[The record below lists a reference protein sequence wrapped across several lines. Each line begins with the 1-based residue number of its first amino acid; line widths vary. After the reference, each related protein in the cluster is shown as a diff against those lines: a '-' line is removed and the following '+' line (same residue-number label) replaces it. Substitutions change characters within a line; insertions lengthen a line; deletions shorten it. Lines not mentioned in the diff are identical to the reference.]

1 MSSPLRIVLVG
12 GGHAHLQVIK
22 ALNTRSLPSN
32 YSVTLIDP
40 SPTPSYS
47 GMVPGCVSNLY
58 TQDQTKVQLEPLA
71 RWAGVK
77 YIKSSVVSISSDSN
91 SFTLADSTI
100 CKFDVASLD
109 IGSTTRGVKG
119 ATKIPG
125 VAEFAIPTRPI
136 NELVSKIE
144 AAETHMK
151 TTNTFPENIVIVG
164 AGPAGIE
171 LAFAM
176 RARWSKAFPES
187 PPFTVSLLDTGTS
200 LLPNEAA
207 PCQKVTNDALQ
218 AHSIDVIHCA
228 KVTEITRTQVLLSDG
243 TALPHSHVIWATGAA
258 SHPLAHELSQN
269 GIETDDRGVN
279 RNLQSITNPAVFAAG
294 DCCAISD
301 PEFDSPPKAGVYAVR
316 SGPILVTNLV
326 NYLKEAPLVPYIP
339 QDDFLKLLMLGDG
352 TAVGF
357 RFGLGLRGKWVWKLK
372 DHIDQMFMDLFKVE
386 SLNERTPP
394 PPPSTTT
401 PTCIQYDD
409 NSETPTPTPTT
420 PSAAARELLRTDND
434 VDFKTNWAIIQ
445 RMINPHP
452 TPTTPSAAARELLRT
467 DNDVDFKTNWAII
480 QRMMSDPEFKKEV
493 LHQVHSKII

>member
-58 TQDQTKVQLEPLA
+58 TQDQTKVQLEALA

-269 GIETDDRGVN
+269 GIETDDRGWIRVN

-445 RMINPHP
+445 RM
-452 TPTTPSAAARELLRT
+452 
-467 DNDVDFKTNWAII
+467 
-480 QRMMSDPEFKKEV
+480 MSDPEFKKEV